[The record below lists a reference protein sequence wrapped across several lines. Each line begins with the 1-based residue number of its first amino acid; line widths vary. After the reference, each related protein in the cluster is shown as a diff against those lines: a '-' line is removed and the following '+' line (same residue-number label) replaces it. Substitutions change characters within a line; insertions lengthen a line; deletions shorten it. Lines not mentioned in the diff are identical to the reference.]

1 MWNMSEYIKTLYL
14 ECQPA
19 MITPAQAE
27 CMKEA
32 GEAREE
38 LLDAAI
44 SRKKYLRIEEK
55 VLAQLEVYI
64 EVGFV
69 SGFKMASQLWQ
80 EAIKS

>member
-1 MWNMSEYIKTLYL
+1 MSEYIKALYL

-27 CMKEA
+27 RMKEA
-32 GEAREE
+32 GDAWEG
-38 LLDAAI
+38 LLNAAV

-69 SGFKMASQLWQ
+69 TGFKMASQLWQ
-80 EAIKS
+80 ETVKS